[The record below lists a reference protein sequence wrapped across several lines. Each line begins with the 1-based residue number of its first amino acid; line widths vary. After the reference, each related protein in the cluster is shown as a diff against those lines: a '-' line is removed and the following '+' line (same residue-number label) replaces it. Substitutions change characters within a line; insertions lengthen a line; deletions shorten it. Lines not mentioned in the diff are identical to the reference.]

1 MTKLETKKDYVDYG
15 KKLKKNS
22 AAQPNKEKR
31 KNENPHKSKKEIVA
45 IPNQTLNSKSNPKTG
60 GGK

>member
-31 KNENPHKSKKEIVA
+31 KKRKPTQE
-45 IPNQTLNSKSNPKTG
+45 
-60 GGK
+60 